1 MTSEQIFRM
10 VTRKAGSLVGRY
22 HANLGVAGKEG
33 FASSK
38 VTGVEGH
45 L

>member
-22 HANLGVAGKEG
+22 HANLEVTGKEG

-38 VTGVEGH
+38 VTGADGY